1 MNSQP
6 DTTAQ
11 NRIFTPF
18 SLWLSKILRVFQTI
32 PERVDTPELLEQGMG
47 TLDDVRINLREMWR
61 INRWLGGLRAL
72 TIHLFPR
79 LRHHPEHITIVDLG
93 SGSGEMVTYLTN
105 WIEQHQ
111 LSATVLPL
119 EYEQRHLDVAQGTQ
133 KTALDFVQADALALP
148 FAKNRVDYYIS
159 SLLLHHLAPEQ
170 VITLLRE
177 TYTNAR
183 HGIIMT
189 DLVRGYLPLL
199 AFALIKPIFAR
210 HPFTWHDGKRSIQRA
225 YTPDELR
232 AFAQAAGIKHVRV
245 QTHFP
250 WRMTLVA
257 LKSD

>member
-1 MNSQP
+1 MNSQRN
-6 DTTAQ
+6 TAPQ
-11 NRIFTPF
+11 NRIFAPF
-18 SLWLSKILRVFQTI
+18 SLRLSKILRAFQLV

-47 TLDDVRINLREMWR
+47 TLDDVQINLREMWL

-79 LRHHPEHITIVDLG
+79 LHQHHEHITIVDLG
-93 SGSGEMVTYLTN
+93 SGSGEMAAYLTN
-105 WIEQHQ
+105 WVKRQQ

-119 EYEQRHLDVAQGTQ
+119 EYEQRHLDVAQDTQ
-133 KTALDFVQADALALP
+133 KSRLNFVQADALALP
-148 FAKNRVDYYIS
+148 FAQNQVDYYIS

-170 VITLLRE
+170 VTTLLRE

-210 HPFTWHDGKRSIQRA
+210 HPFTWHDGKCSIQRA
-225 YTPDELR
+225 YTPDELCT
-232 AFAQAAGIKHVRV
+232 FAQAAGIKHVRV
-245 QTHFP
+245 QSHFP
-250 WRMTLVA
+250 WRMTLIA